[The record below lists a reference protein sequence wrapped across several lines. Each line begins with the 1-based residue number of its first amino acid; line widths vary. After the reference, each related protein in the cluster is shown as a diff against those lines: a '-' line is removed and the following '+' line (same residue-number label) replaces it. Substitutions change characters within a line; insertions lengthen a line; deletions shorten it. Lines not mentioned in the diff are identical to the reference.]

1 MVCDRKQGSTLFL
14 CSVAKTSTALVL
26 NNVNLVSDTD
36 KFTFAKATQLPGVL
50 ENEARSLENEQNQLK
65 KEKASREKQFWL
77 YFQVGREVVFGDDDL
92 K

>member
-14 CSVAKTSTALVL
+14 RSVAKTSTALVL

-77 YFQVGREVVFGDDDL
+77 YYQVGREVVFGDDDL